1 MATVKRFEDLEI
13 WQIARDI
20 CKDIHLLTNKTEFSR
35 DFGLRRQIRSS
46 SGSAMDNIAEGF
58 ERDGKKEFIQF
69 LSIAKGSSGETRSQI
84 YRALDQEYISKEEFE
99 QEYSKMILLSV
110 KINNTIAYLK
120 KSEFKGNKYREQ

>member
-20 CKDIHLLTNKTEFSR
+20 CKDIHLLTNKIEFSR
-35 DFGLRRQIRSS
+35 DFGLKRQIRNST
-46 SGSAMDNIAEGF
+46 GSAMDNIAEGF

-69 LSIAKGSSGETRSQI
+69 LSIAKGSSGEARSQI
-84 YRALDQEYISKEEFE
+84 YRALDQEYISKKEFE

-110 KINNTIAYLK
+110 KINNTIVYLK
-120 KSEFKGNKYREQ
+120 KSEFKGNKYKEQ